1 VSNVPLGNGHYCRT
15 SKRSHQHDESEAKE
29 VSIPQ
34 LNAEQ
39 VALLESMVNGLG
51 AFSQAV
57 PDPKLDTVNDYHE
70 AMRTMMDNEQ
80 LVILG
85 LIKEITEEP
94 ATKDKLAT
102 IFAMTNRL
110 FRVYELTEIGRK
122 MFDGVKRKIQ

>member
-1 VSNVPLGNGHYCRT
+1 
-15 SKRSHQHDESEAKE
+15 

-57 PDPKLDTVNDYHE
+57 PDPKLESYKDYTE
-70 AMRTMMDNEQ
+70 AMEVVRDNEQ

-85 LIKEITEEP
+85 LIKEITDEE
-94 ATKDKLAT
+94 AIKEKMAN
-102 IFAMTNRL
+102 IYAMTSRL
-110 FRVYELTEIGRK
+110 WRVYEITAIGK
-122 MFDGVKRKIQ
+122 AMFDGIERRIQ

>member
-1 VSNVPLGNGHYCRT
+1 M
-15 SKRSHQHDESEAKE
+15 A
-29 VSIPQ
+29 IPTI
-34 LNAEQ
+34 NAEQ
-39 VALLESMVNGLG
+39 VALLESMANGLG

-85 LIKEITEEP
+85 LVKEITEETT
-94 ATKDKLAT
+94 TKVKLAT

-110 FRVYELTEIGRK
+110 FRVYELTAVGK
-122 MFDGVKRKIQ
+122 AMFGGPERKIQ

>member
-39 VALLESMVNGLG
+39 VALLTSMANGLG
-51 AFSQAV
+51 VFSQV
-57 PDPKLDTVNDYHE
+57 IPDTKLESYKDYTE
-70 AMRTMMDNEQ
+70 AMEVVRDNEQ

-85 LIKEITEEP
+85 LLKEITDEP
-94 ATKDKLAT
+94 DTKEKL
-102 IFAMTNRL
+102 INVYAMTHRMW
-110 FRVYELTEIGRK
+110 RVYEITEIGRK
-122 MFDGVKRKIQ
+122 LFDGVERKIQ

>member
-1 VSNVPLGNGHYCRT
+1 M
-15 SKRSHQHDESEAKE
+15 
-29 VSIPQ
+29 SIPQ

-39 VALLESMVNGLG
+39 VALLESMANGLG

-110 FRVYELTEIGRK
+110 FRVYELTTTGK
-122 MFDGVKRKIQ
+122 LMFSDADKRKVQ